1 MYTYKLEVTS
11 IYDGDTL
18 NGVVDLGFNI
28 RMDIKVRLA
37 RINTPEIRTKDLE
50 EKEAAYAARDWLREF
65 CEKYKD
71 SLLVRTTEKGKYGRW
86 IGEILID
93 LSEHA
98 YDVEITQKHEEMSD
112 DIFEQY
118 LNINDLLVHE
128 GHAEYKEY

>member
-37 RINTPEIRTKDLE
+37 RINTPEIRTKDE
-50 EKEAAYAARDWLREF
+50 DEKARGYEARDWLRAF

-71 SLLVRTTEKGKYGRW
+71 GLCIKTTGKGKYGRW
-86 IGEILID
+86 IGEILIPVD
-93 LSEHA
+93 DYG
-98 YDVEITQKHEEMSD
+98 YDGEMEKYEPCITGD
-112 DIFEQY
+112 Y
-118 LNINDLLVHE
+118 YVINDILVQE
-128 GHAEYKEY
+128 ELAEYKEY